1 MYIHYIAPGSRE
13 DGWRMESL
21 PRTAEYIVMT
31 AVKIVSSDVGLNN
44 GDHSLSQIKWVLASG
59 LGRGHRGKKVLSYQS
74 N

>member
-1 MYIHYIAPGSRE
+1 
-13 DGWRMESL
+13 MESL
-21 PRTAEYIVMT
+21 PRAAEYIVMT

-59 LGRGHRGKKVLSYQS
+59 LGRGDQDKKVLSYQS